1 MNIPNQ
7 IQGPV
12 ALLGRFLLAIA
23 WLPSG
28 LSKIGS
34 FEGTLKFV
42 QSVGMPAPGFMLVC
56 AIIIEV
62 VAGALLLV
70 GYKTRWAA
78 LALIAFMILATYF
91 FHNPWA
97 VPKEQFMDQFIHF
110 SKNNAITGAL
120 LLILVSGPGP
130 WSLDSRAKSKTAA

>member
-1 MNIPNQ
+1 MNIPTQ

-28 LSKIGS
+28 LSKIGD
-34 FEGTLKFV
+34 FAGTLKFV
-42 QSVGMPAPGFMLVC
+42 QSVGMPAPSFMLSR
-56 AIIIEV
+56 AIVIEV
-62 VAGALLLV
+62 VAGGLLLL

-78 LALIAFMILATYF
+78 LALIAFMVLATYY

-97 VPKEQFMDQFIHF
+97 VPKEQFMDQFIHL

-120 LLILVSGPGP
+120 LLILVAGPGP
-130 WSLDSRAKSKTAA
+130 WSLDSRAKSKTTA